1 MFISFL
7 NTIKKTIYIIFT
19 LIFLSIILSDH
30 SLASN
35 HILAVEE
42 LEISK
47 EIDLKFSR
55 NKIIDDA
62 FKKAF
67 YRLLSQI
74 LNSSDIKKLKNV
86 NNLKISCNDADMQIA
101 TKAIN
106 DGAIVVFPTDT
117 VYGLGCNPYNHDA
130 VLSLYEIKKR
140 KKTKPFPVIG
150 YSKKELEK
158 IAEFNSLEEKIAE
171 KFWPGPITLILK
183 IKDKEIQKSLDL
195 EGKIAVR
202 VPNNQC
208 VLALLK
214 ECKLLVGTSA
224 NISGTAPFNDPKE
237 CRKNLSGYDLLID
250 GGIISGQGESTI
262 VEIENNDVKILR
274 KGNVSEEMI
283 KALT

>member
-1 MFISFL
+1 
-7 NTIKKTIYIIFT
+7 
-19 LIFLSIILSDH
+19 
-30 SLASN
+30 
-35 HILAVEE
+35 
-42 LEISK
+42 
-47 EIDLKFSR
+47 
-55 NKIIDDA
+55 
-62 FKKAF
+62 
-67 YRLLSQI
+67 
-74 LNSSDIKKLKNV
+74 
-86 NNLKISCNDADMQIA
+86 LKISCNDTDIQIA

-106 DGAIVVFPTDT
+106 NGAVVVFPTDT
-117 VYGLGCNPYNHDA
+117 VYGLGCNPYNHEA

-158 IAEFNSLEEKIAE
+158 IVEFNSFEEKIAE

-183 IKDKEIQKSLDL
+183 VKDKEIQKSLGLD
-195 EGKIAVR
+195 GKIAVR

-214 ECKLLVGTSA
+214 ECKLLVATSA

-237 CRKNLSGYDLLID
+237 CSENLSGYDLFID

-262 VEIENNDVKILR
+262 VEIENNNVKILR

-283 KALT
+283 KELT

>member
-1 MFISFL
+1 
-7 NTIKKTIYIIFT
+7 
-19 LIFLSIILSDH
+19 
-30 SLASN
+30 
-35 HILAVEE
+35 
-42 LEISK
+42 
-47 EIDLKFSR
+47 
-55 NKIIDDA
+55 
-62 FKKAF
+62 
-67 YRLLSQI
+67 
-74 LNSSDIKKLKNV
+74 
-86 NNLKISCNDADMQIA
+86 LKISCNDVDIQIA

-106 DGAIVVFPTDT
+106 DGAIVDFPTDT
-117 VYGLGCNPYNHDA
+117 VYGLGCNPYNHEA
-130 VLSLYEIKKR
+130 VLSIYDIKKR
-140 KKTKPFPVIG
+140 KKTKPLPVIG

-208 VLALLK
+208 ILALLK

-224 NISGTAPFNDPKE
+224 NISGTGPFNDPKE
-237 CRKNLSGYDLLID
+237 CGKNLSGYDLLID

-283 KALT
+283 KELT

>member
-1 MFISFL
+1 M
-7 NTIKKTIYIIFT
+7 
-19 LIFLSIILSDH
+19 
-30 SLASN
+30 
-35 HILAVEE
+35 
-42 LEISK
+42 
-47 EIDLKFSR
+47 
-55 NKIIDDA
+55 
-62 FKKAF
+62 
-67 YRLLSQI
+67 
-74 LNSSDIKKLKNV
+74 
-86 NNLKISCNDADMQIA
+86 KISCNDVDIQIA

-130 VLSLYEIKKR
+130 VQSIYEIKKR

-224 NISGTAPFNDPKE
+224 NISGTGPFNDPKE
-237 CRKNLSGYDLLID
+237 CGKNLSGYDLLID

-274 KGNVSEEMI
+274 KGSISEEMI
-283 KALT
+283 KELT

>member
-1 MFISFL
+1 M
-7 NTIKKTIYIIFT
+7 
-19 LIFLSIILSDH
+19 
-30 SLASN
+30 
-35 HILAVEE
+35 
-42 LEISK
+42 
-47 EIDLKFSR
+47 
-55 NKIIDDA
+55 
-62 FKKAF
+62 
-67 YRLLSQI
+67 
-74 LNSSDIKKLKNV
+74 
-86 NNLKISCNDADMQIA
+86 KISCNDVDIQIA

-117 VYGLGCNPYNHDA
+117 VYGLGCNPYNRDA

-158 IAEFNSLEEKIAE
+158 IAEFNPLEEKIAE

-195 EGKIAVR
+195 KGKIAVR

-224 NISGTAPFNDPKE
+224 NISGTTPFNDPKE
-237 CRKNLSGYDLLID
+237 CSKNLSGYDLLID

-274 KGNVSEEMI
+274 KGNVSEEII
-283 KALT
+283 KELT

>member
-1 MFISFL
+1 M
-7 NTIKKTIYIIFT
+7 
-19 LIFLSIILSDH
+19 
-30 SLASN
+30 
-35 HILAVEE
+35 
-42 LEISK
+42 
-47 EIDLKFSR
+47 
-55 NKIIDDA
+55 
-62 FKKAF
+62 
-67 YRLLSQI
+67 
-74 LNSSDIKKLKNV
+74 
-86 NNLKISCNDADMQIA
+86 KISCNDADIQIA
-101 TKAIN
+101 AKAIN
-106 DGAIVVFPTDT
+106 NGAILIFPTAT
-117 VYGLGCNPYNHDA
+117 VYGLGCKTNNHDA
-130 VLSLYEIKKR
+130 VLSLYKIKKR
-140 KKTKPFPVIG
+140 KKTKPLPVIG

-237 CRKNLSGYDLLID
+237 CDKNLSGYDLLID
-250 GGIISGQGESTI
+250 GGIISSQGESTI

-274 KGNVSEEMI
+274 KGSVSEEMI
-283 KALT
+283 KELT